1 MTLIL
6 LRIDNQLQCIVG
18 LTFITG
24 TKEFMVTTQ
33 STDND
38 QITTF
43 ICSPESAHYPFIEA
57 MLKNPPPNHIKCQ
70 KGKF

>member
-6 LRIDNQLQCIVG
+6 LGIDNQLQCIVG

-24 TKEFMVTTQ
+24 TKVFIVTTQ

-38 QITTF
+38 QITIF
-43 ICSPESAHYPFIEA
+43 VCSPESVHYPFIA
-57 MLKNPPPNHIKCQ
+57 AILKKPPPNNIKS
-70 KGKF
+70 